1 MLTCK
6 LLSNLFL
13 HIYVEV
19 AWVCQKRSMSC
30 ADTYVFRSDYVIEN
44 ECIFWVYCWLINKST
59 ACFTNVICTYMLI
72 LLEFVSKYMY
82 VYVFR
87 SDVIEYSKEI
97 NSLLGNQNVLP
108 DPAIED
114 PRTVVQVQ

>member
-1 MLTCK
+1 
-6 LLSNLFL
+6 
-13 HIYVEV
+13 
-19 AWVCQKRSMSC
+19 
-30 ADTYVFRSDYVIEN
+30 
-44 ECIFWVYCWLINKST
+44 
-59 ACFTNVICTYMLI
+59 MLI